1 MGTGW
6 RRAFCTSIP
15 RDPEATIATT
25 TTGAENNKQKQTNSS
40 SSRSQSQ
47 NPSPGTS
54 SSNKR
59 LGFLSGGNNNSNP
72 STPRLQSVV
81 TSQSLRCRT
90 SSTNEID
97 ESPRLNC
104 KLTTPKSTSS
114 TPKKSPSPLLGSNP
128 SSPRSPLKFSI
139 FKNSLRFPRSSCEL
153 CSQSVKTGQG
163 TAIFTAECSHAFHF
177 PCIALYV
184 RKQGSLVCPVCSV
197 TWKEV
202 PLLAIPK
209 SVSNQEDDATEI
221 KQIDTQ
227 SETRV
232 NLNLNL
238 NLKPKGETQ
247 QYQKRPIV
255 RAYDDD
261 EPLLSPTAGARFNSI
276 PETDENEDDDEIE
289 EFQGF
294 VVNPEPPKI
303 DSVESMTGTGDDE
316 PMTKG
321 GDLMK
326 SVQVSLSPES
336 ALISVGRNH
345 ESYAVAVRVRAPLR
359 SGYAAPLLEPGRRA
373 PIDLV
378 TVLDVSGGMSG
389 SKLQMLTLAMRLLI
403 SSLGPA
409 DRLSIVTFS
418 VSPKRMVPLC
428 RMTAQGQRSA
438 RRIIDRLVCAGQGSS
453 VGDALRKAAKVL
465 EDRREKNLVA
475 GIVLLSDGQDEQAQI
490 KTVSVRHVSDR
501 STSGRFTHIEIPVY
515 SFGFGRNTHESVE
528 DAFARCVGGL
538 LSVVVQ
544 DLRVHF
550 GFASGSAPGEISAL
564 YSCHGRPTAIG
575 SSSIRFGDLY
585 AEEERELLLE
595 LRVPITS
602 VGSHHVLSV
611 RCSHKDPSTQETIC
625 GHEQALLVPRSH
637 TVRSSAPEI
646 ERLRT
651 LFITT
656 RAIAESGRL
665 VELGNL
671 TSAYHLLSSARALL
685 MQSGSVSAGEYI
697 RGLEAELAA
706 LHWRRQQQEQQQ
718 MVITQRQTEARRTKE
733 RETTAFVDEN
743 GDPLTPTSAWR
754 AAEMLAKVARM
765 RKSLNRASDLHGF
778 ENARF

>member
-6 RRAFCTSIP
+6 RSAFCTSIP
-15 RDPEATIATT
+15 RDPEVTIATT
-25 TTGAENNKQKQTNSS
+25 TSVAENDKQKQTNYS
-40 SSRSQSQ
+40 SSRSQSR
-47 NPSPGTS
+47 NPSPRTS
-54 SSNKR
+54 LSNKR
-59 LGFLSGGNNNSNP
+59 LGFLSGGNSNSNSNP
-72 STPRLQSVV
+72 STPRLQSSV

-104 KLTTPKSTSS
+104 KLTAPKSTSS
-114 TPKKSPSPLLGSNP
+114 TPKKSPSTLLGSNP

-139 FKNSLRFPRSSCEL
+139 FKNSLRLSRSSCEI

-177 PCIALYV
+177 PCIASYV
-184 RKQGSLVCPVCSV
+184 LKQGRLVCPVCSV
-197 TWKEV
+197 AWKDV

-209 SVSNQEDDATEI
+209 SVSNQEEDATEI

-232 NLNLNL
+232 NVNV
-238 NLKPKGETQ
+238 KSKVETQ
-247 QYQKRPIV
+247 QLQTRQIV

-261 EPLLSPTAGARFNSI
+261 EPLLSPTAGVRFNSI
-276 PETDENEDDDEIE
+276 PETNENEEDDETE

-294 VVNPEPPKI
+294 LVNPEPPKI
-303 DSVESMTGTGDDE
+303 DSVKSMTGNGDDGS
-316 PMTKG
+316 MTKG

-336 ALISVGRNH
+336 ALISVGRDH
-345 ESYAVAVRVRAPLR
+345 ESYAVAFRVRVPSRSSYTAPIFK
-359 SGYAAPLLEPGRRA
+359 PGRRA

-378 TVLDVSGGMSG
+378 TVLDVSSGMNG
-389 SKLQMLTLAMRLLI
+389 AKLQMLKRAMRLLI
-403 SSLGPA
+403 SSLGSA
-409 DRLSIVTFS
+409 DRLSIVAFS
-418 VSPKRMVPLC
+418 ASPKRMLPLG
-428 RMTAQGQRSA
+428 RMTVHGQRSA
-438 RRIIDRLVCAGQGSS
+438 RRIIDRLVCGDQGSS
-453 VGDALRKAAKVL
+453 AGDALRKAAKVL
-465 EDRREKNLVA
+465 EDRREKNQVA
-475 GIVLLSDGQDEQAQI
+475 SIMLLSNGQDEQAQI
-490 KTVSVRHVSDR
+490 RTMSVRHVSDQ
-501 STSGRFTHIEIPVY
+501 SASGRFIHIEIPVH
-515 SFGFGRNTHESVE
+515 SFGFGRNTHESAE
-528 DAFARCVGGL
+528 EAFARCVGGL

-544 DLRVHF
+544 DLKVHL
-550 GFASGSAPGEISAL
+550 GFASGSAPGEISAI
-564 YSCHGRPTAIG
+564 YACNGRPTVIG
-575 SSSIRFGDLY
+575 STPIRFGDVF

-595 LRVPITS
+595 LRLPKPS

-611 RCSHKDPSTQETIC
+611 RCSYKDPSTQETIC
-625 GHEQALLVPRSH
+625 DLEQALLVPCPH
-637 TVRSSAPEI
+637 AITSSDPEI

-656 RAIAESGRL
+656 RAMAESGRL

-697 RGLEAELAA
+697 HRLEAELAA

-718 MVITQRQTEARRTKE
+718 MVMMQRQAEAQRTKE

-765 RKSLNRASDLHGF
+765 RKSLNRARDLHGF